1 MKTLVPYTGLEATV
15 ARLHVR
21 ETRLPVI
28 PKSAI
33 LADARGLD
41 SLMLCA
47 DARGLDSLMLC
58 ADAGGLDCLM
68 PYVVSETSSP
78 VKPEPGKLMDAKDF
92 GNAVWIPDVRGTINE
107 GEVIDFTGEGFSL
120 VGDTDVKSYLLRY
133 INQPI
138 TFTEPA
144 IHEVVLPP
152 GEAEKI
158 QQIFLRLEEENES
171 ELESWSA
178 FDELEQAI
186 KSFGI
191 KAIEVLSKLIETTS
205 SYTNAFI
212 TLDILG
218 AMDHAGTY
226 HDRLGVALTMLKHSH
241 PSIRQGAINALAS
254 LRSRECIES
263 LTHLIETDYSKI
275 NIKTAQRVLDLVQS
289 PE

>member
-28 PKSAI
+28 PKSTI
-33 LADARGLD
+33 LADARGLYG
-41 SLMLCA
+41 LMLY
-47 DARGLDSLMLC
+47 GTTGLMLL
-58 ADAGGLDCLM
+58 GT
-68 PYVVSETSSP
+68 SETGLP
-78 VKPEPGKLMDAKDF
+78 VKTEPCKLMDAKDF
-92 GNAVWIPDVRGTINE
+92 GNAVWIDDVLGTINE
-107 GEVIDFTGEGFSL
+107 CEAVDFTGEGFSL
-120 VGDTDVKSYLLRY
+120 VEDTDVKSYSLRY
-133 INQPI
+133 IDWPI

-144 IHEVVLPP
+144 ILEAVSLPP
-152 GEAEKI
+152 DDAEKI
-158 QQIFLRLEEENES
+158 QQLFLRLEDENES

-205 SYTNAFI
+205 SYANAFI
-212 TLDILG
+212 ALDILG
-218 AMDHAGTY
+218 AMAHAGTY
-226 HDRLGVALTMLKHSH
+226 RDRLDVALTMLKHRH

>member
-33 LADARGLD
+33 LADARGLYG
-41 SLMLCA
+41 LMLYGTT
-47 DARGLDSLMLC
+47 DLMLL
-58 ADAGGLDCLM
+58 GT
-68 PYVVSETSSP
+68 SETGSP
-78 VKPEPGKLMDAKDF
+78 VKTEPGRLMDAKDF
-92 GNAVWIPDVRGTINE
+92 GNAVWIDDVLGTINE
-107 GEVIDFTGEGFSL
+107 CEAVDFTGEGFSL
-120 VGDTDVKSYLLRY
+120 VEDTDVKSYSLRY
-133 INQPI
+133 IDWPI
-138 TFTEPA
+138 TFTEPVILEA
-144 IHEVVLPP
+144 VSLPP
-152 GEAEKI
+152 DDAEKI
-158 QQIFLRLEEENES
+158 QQLFLRLEDENES

-178 FDELEQAI
+178 LDELEQAI
-186 KSFGI
+186 KSYGI

-226 HDRLGVALTMLKHSH
+226 RDRLGVALTMLKHRH